1 MPGAITLIMLNDA
14 ISYHRAGLRVVPC
27 KLFTDKNGKGSLR
40 PSVPWERYK
49 ESQTEDEVLRLFSG
63 KPDGLAIIMGNGI
76 ECIDIDTKHDQTGKI
91 KETYKDELFWG
102 FDVEIPKDVVVV
114 KTKSGGWHIIYK
126 APIIGPNQKLTI
138 LEGSPEAVIE
148 TRGEG
153 GLIFA
158 APTPG
163 YQVKQGA
170 YTAIPEVTQNIREAF
185 INAALA
191 ISVRPAAEPP
201 QNIVPAPQKV
211 ETYTAD
217 AVSPWQAYDDST
229 KVGDVLERHGWKMV
243 NQRGNYARYSRPN
256 SKSGDVHGSV
266 LIDKNIFHP
275 FTTATEFD
283 SGKNYGPYAVAT
295 VLEYGGN
302 WSASA
307 KALLA
312 QGYGQ
317 RAQVQPLPPALSAE
331 IIETPDALWEFLLA
345 NKYDVSAP
353 VEEAIIDLK
362 VTTGGKEYNVC
373 PRGGICAIVG
383 AQKSG
388 KTLITS
394 SIIASALGAKNTLGI
409 SFTPGPGRIIFFD
422 TEQPRYFFQLTQ
434 RRVYQMAGVKTNP
447 ANYEAYNLRRLS
459 VADRIKA
466 IDMVLSQPGKVA
478 AIVIDGIV
486 DICNNFNDEKASADT
501 IQRLMSWSDH
511 LGATLFPILHLT
523 KADGFMRGHLG
534 TALQNKAD
542 AAFEVVLDQQEG
554 RHTVKHREARFARF
568 PSFDFYRDADGFP
581 YIDQPIIINE
591 DGPEVAYDS
600 QPAYNPIIST
610 VSHRNDDD
618 DIPF

>member
-1 MPGAITLIMLNDA
+1 MLNEA
-14 ISYHRAGLRVVPC
+14 LSYFRSGLRVVPC
-27 KLFTDKNGKGSLR
+27 KAFADKQGKTSLR

-49 ESQTEDEVLRLFSG
+49 QDQTEDDVTRLFSG
-63 KPDGLAIIMGNGI
+63 QCDGLAIIMGNGL
-76 ECIDIDTKHDQTGKI
+76 ECIDIDTKHDPTGKI

-102 FDVEIPKDVVVV
+102 FGVDIPKDVVIV
-114 KTKSGGWHIIYK
+114 KTKSGGWHIIYR
-126 APIIGPNQKLTI
+126 APVIGPNQKLTI
-138 LEGSPEAVIE
+138 LEGSQEAVIE

-163 YQVKQGA
+163 YQVKQGS
-170 YTAIPEVTQNIREAF
+170 YTDIPHVNQDVREAF

-191 ISVRPAAEPP
+191 LSVRQPAEPP
-201 QNIVPAPQKV
+201 QTLPILPAAKTTNQQIQGV
-211 ETYTAD
+211 T
-217 AVSPWQAYDDST
+217 PWQAFDDAT
-229 KVGDVLERHGWKMV
+229 QVTDVLESHGWTRV
-243 NQRGNYARYSRPN
+243 NQRGNFARYSRPG

-266 LIDKNIFHP
+266 LLDKNIFHP

-283 SGKNYGPYAVAT
+283 SGKNYGPYAVMT

-307 KALLA
+307 KALAA
-312 QGYGQ
+312 QGYGEKGE
-317 RAQVQPLPPALSAE
+317 AYALPDAPATEQVD
-331 IIETPDALWEFLLA
+331 TPDELWEFLLA
-345 NKYDVSAP
+345 NKYDVHAP
-353 VEEAIIDLK
+353 MEDAIIDLR
-362 VTTGGKEYNVC
+362 VSTGGKDYDIC

-394 SIIASALGAKNTLGI
+394 AIIASALGADNPLGI
-409 SFTPGPGRIIFFD
+409 SFNPPPGRVIFFD
-422 TEQPRYFFQLTQ
+422 TEQPKFFFQLTQ
-434 RRVYQMAGVKTNP
+434 RRVYHMAGVRDNP

-466 IDMVLSQPGKVA
+466 IDLVLSRPGAVS

-501 IQRLMSWSDH
+501 IQRLMSWSDR

-534 TALQNKAD
+534 TALQNKVD
-542 AAFEVVLDQQEG
+542 AALEVILNPEEG

-568 PSFDFYRDADGFP
+568 PSFDFYRDGDGFP
-581 YIDQPIIINE
+581 YIDQPISYNQADRRTE
-591 DGPEVAYDS
+591 YQDDQPT
-600 QPAYNPIIST
+600 PAYNPIIPAMSGP
-610 VSHRNDDD
+610 DDD
-618 DIPF
+618 TIPF

>member
-1 MPGAITLIMLNDA
+1 MLNEA
-14 ISYHRAGLRVVPC
+14 LAYHRAGLRVVPC
-27 KLFTDKNGKGSLR
+27 KLFPDKNGKGSLR

-49 ESQTEDEVLRLFSG
+49 DNQTEAEVLRLFSG
-63 KPDGLAIIMGNGI
+63 APDGLAIIMGNGI

-102 FDVEIPKDVVVV
+102 FNVEIPSDVVVV

-163 YQVKQGA
+163 YCVKQGA

-201 QNIVPAPQKV
+201 QSIAPAPQKA
-211 ETYTAD
+211 ETYTTD
-217 AVSPWQAYDDST
+217 AVSPWQAYDATT

-283 SGKNYGPYAVAT
+283 SGKNYGPYAVTT
-295 VLEYGGN
+295 VLEYSGN

-307 KALLA
+307 KALLT

-317 RAQVQPLPPALSAE
+317 RAGVQSLPSGPATE
-331 IIETPDALWEFLLA
+331 VVETPDALWEFLLS
-345 NKYDVSAP
+345 NKYDINAP
-353 VEEAIIDLK
+353 VEEAIIDLR
-362 VTTGGKEYNVC
+362 VTTGGKSYNVC

-394 SIIASALGAKNTLGI
+394 AIIASALGATNPLGI

-422 TEQPRYFFQLTQ
+422 TEQPKYFFQLTQ
-434 RRVYQMAGVKTNP
+434 RRVYQMAGVKSNP
-447 ANYEAYNLRRLS
+447 PNYEAYNLRRLS

-568 PSFDFYRDADGFP
+568 PSFDFYRDSDGLP
-581 YIDQPIIINE
+581 YIDQPTIINS
-591 DGPEVAYDS
+591 DGPEVEPVHA
-600 QPAYNPIIST
+600 QAYNPIITS
-610 VSHRNDDD
+610 VSKINNDD

>member
-1 MPGAITLIMLNDA
+1 MLNDA
-14 ISYHRAGLRVVPC
+14 LSYHRAGLRVIPC
-27 KLFTDKNGKGSLR
+27 KTKIGKNGKPSLR
-40 PSVPWERYK
+40 PIVDWLPYK
-49 ESQTEDEVLRLFSG
+49 DKQTEEDVIKLFSRQV
-63 KPDGLAIIMGNGI
+63 DGLAIMTGNGI
-76 ECIDIDTKHDQTGKI
+76 ECIDIDTKHDPTGNI

-102 FDVEIPKDVVVV
+102 FDMYIPENVVIV

-126 APIIGPNQKLTI
+126 APIIGPNQKLTM

-163 YQVKQGA
+163 YQVKQGS
-170 YTAIPEVTQNIREAF
+170 YTAIPEIPQQVREAF

-191 ISVRPAAEPP
+191 ISVRPTAEPP
-201 QNIVPAPQKV
+201 KSALPAPAKA
-211 ETYTAD
+211 ESY
-217 AVSPWQAYDDST
+217 AVDGVPPWQAYDDAT

-266 LIDKNIFHP
+266 LLDKNIFHP

-283 SGKNYGPYAVAT
+283 SGKNYGPYAVTT
-295 VLEYGGN
+295 VLEHGGN

-317 RAQVQPLPPALSAE
+317 KGYSATLPPPPTTTAAV
-331 IIETPDALWEFLLA
+331 ETPDELWAFLLA
-345 NKYDVSAP
+345 NKYDVNAP
-353 VEEAIIDLK
+353 VEDAVIDLK
-362 VTTGGKEYNVC
+362 VMTGGKQYDVC

-388 KTLITS
+388 KTLVTS
-394 SIIASALGAKNTLGI
+394 AIIASALGASDTLGI
-409 SFTPGPGRIIFFD
+409 SFTPAPGRIIFFD
-422 TEQPRYFFQLTQ
+422 TEQPKYFFQLTQ
-434 RRVYQMAGVKTNP
+434 RRVYKMAGVKSNP

-501 IQRLMSWSDH
+501 IQRLMAWSDR

-523 KADGFMRGHLG
+523 KAEGFMRGHLG

-542 AAFEVVLDQQEG
+542 AAFEVILNADEG

-581 YIDQPIIINE
+581 YIDQPILIRRDEPQADQLTI
-591 DGPEVAYDS
+591 
-600 QPAYNPIIST
+600 PAYNPIIAPVMRT
-610 VSHRNDDD
+610 PGDE